1 MQLKIHTEAGLE
13 IIKLGQMSQEEMA
26 KYNKEHGDDCLS
38 QVKGIIGLYAGEL
51 ITAAEEAGVTL
62 DLSYESIKN
71 IPAALTM
78 LYTKQ
83 HKWGY
88 DDQRNKRVT
97 CRTLAAYINLLIIN
111 NFDMDNIEAY
121 SIAFANAKGETKPD
135 LWADHMVLKLDN
147 QKGSDMLP
155 YVWKGAN
162 MIPLNMDNGFMI
174 DITPLVEGY
183 KKLTGDNLVDEGLNN
198 MVITYGPPSDEIRD
212 FLKTVATKKTQ

>member
-1 MQLKIHTEAGLE
+1 MNLQIHTETALE
-13 IIKLGQMSQEEMA
+13 IIKLGQMSRIEMM
-26 KYNKEHGDDCLS
+26 KYNKEHADDCLAL
-38 QVKGIIGLYAGEL
+38 VKGIIGLYAGEL
-51 ITAAEEAGVTL
+51 ITAAEEAKVAL
-62 DLSYESIKN
+62 DLSYETIKN

-83 HKWGY
+83 HRWGY

-121 SIAFANAKGETKPD
+121 SMAFANIKGETKPD
-135 LWADHMVLKLDN
+135 LWADQMVLKFDN

-162 MIPLNMDNGFMI
+162 TVPLKLDNGFMI

-198 MVITYGPPSDEIRD
+198 MIITYGPPSDEIKE
-212 FLKTVATKKTQ
+212 FLQSVKNQQS

>member
-1 MQLKIHTEAGLE
+1 MNLQIRTETALE
-13 IIKLGQMSQEEMA
+13 IIKLGEMSRAEMM
-26 KYNKEHGDDCLS
+26 KYNKDHSDDCLA

-51 ITAAEEAGVTL
+51 ITAAEEAKVAL
-62 DLSYESIKN
+62 DLSYETIKN

-83 HKWGY
+83 HRWGY

-121 SIAFANAKGETKPD
+121 SMAFANIKGETKPD
-135 LWADHMVLKLDN
+135 LWADQMVLRFDN

-155 YVWKGAN
+155 YVWRGAN
-162 MIPLNMDNGFMI
+162 MVPLNLDNGFMI

-183 KKLTGDNLVDEGLNN
+183 KNLTGDNLVDEGLVN
-198 MVITYGPPSDEIRD
+198 MIITYGPPSDEVKE
-212 FLKTVATKKTQ
+212 FLKSVEKKA